1 MATTQPDS
9 TCVISPPPSIDP
21 RASSDAAGAKIPV
34 FLPPGS
40 TPPPRPSPTKLSLS
54 TLLASGAALGHASHA
69 VNPAYLPY
77 IYGKRSG
84 LSIID
89 LDQSL
94 PLIRRAAALVRDV
107 VHADGVVLVV
117 GTREGHAR
125 ALEQAR
131 KRMGDNV
138 FTVDEWLPGT
148 LTNSVTL

>member
-1 MATTQPDS
+1 
-9 TCVISPPPSIDP
+9 
-21 RASSDAAGAKIPV
+21 
-34 FLPPGS
+34 
-40 TPPPRPSPTKLSLS
+40 
-54 TLLASGAALGHASHA
+54 
-69 VNPAYLPY
+69 LPY

-94 PLIRRAAALVRDV
+94 PLLRRAAALVRDV
-107 VHADGVVLVV
+107 VRADGVVLVV

-125 ALEQAR
+125 ALGQAR

-138 FTVDEWLPGT
+138 FTVGEWLPGT